1 MVASRYGGLPSS
13 DWLSR
18 VDVVVLAVQS
28 RTTVIVVHEA
38 VGLNL
43 ANSGS
48 VEGIL
53 LDIVAQD

>member
-1 MVASRYGGLPSS
+1 MVASRYRGLPSS

-18 VDVVVLAVQS
+18 VDVVLAIQC
-28 RTTVIVVHEA
+28 RTTVIVIHETI
-38 VGLNL
+38 GLDL

-53 LDIVAQD
+53 LDIIAQD

>member
-1 MVASRYGGLPSS
+1 MVASRYRGLSSS

-18 VDVVVLAVQS
+18 VDVVVLAIQC
-28 RTTVIVVHEA
+28 RTTVIVVHQTI
-38 VGLNL
+38 GLDL

-53 LDIVAQD
+53 FDVVAQD